1 MLTSEQVRGAR
12 AMLRIE
18 QKELAQM
25 AGVSLETIK
34 RIERSPGAVSA
45 YASTVDSLQRAL
57 ESAGVEFTNG
67 DQPGV
72 RLKAGTAKSIPV
84 DKLNASND
92 E

>member
-72 RLKAGTAKSIPV
+72 RLKALTAKSIPV